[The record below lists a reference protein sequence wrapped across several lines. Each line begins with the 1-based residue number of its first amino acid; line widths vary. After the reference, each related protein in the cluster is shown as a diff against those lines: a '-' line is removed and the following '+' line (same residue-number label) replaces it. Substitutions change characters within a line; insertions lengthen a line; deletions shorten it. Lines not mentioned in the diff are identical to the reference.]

1 MEIQK
6 PNVEEEKATAVYN
19 YLANKTE
26 NNGICTKREICQ
38 RVFGWTYNKSNDRKV
53 RELIS
58 IVANKYPIISLSS
71 SKGYKLAKTKDD
83 LILVVR
89 QWKENDSRIK
99 AISDR
104 KNPLIKFYDKFH
116 LDN

>member
-6 PNVEEEKATAVYN
+6 PNVDEEKAIAVYN
-19 YLANKTE
+19 YLANKTD
-26 NNGICTKREICQ
+26 NNGICTKREICW

-53 RELIS
+53 RILLS
-58 IVANKYPIISLSS
+58 LVANKYPLISLSG
-71 SKGYKLAKTKDD
+71 SKGYKLAKTRED

-89 QWKENDSRIK
+89 QWKENDSRIR

-104 KNPLIKFYDKFH
+104 KNPLIEFYNKFH
-116 LDN
+116 LEN